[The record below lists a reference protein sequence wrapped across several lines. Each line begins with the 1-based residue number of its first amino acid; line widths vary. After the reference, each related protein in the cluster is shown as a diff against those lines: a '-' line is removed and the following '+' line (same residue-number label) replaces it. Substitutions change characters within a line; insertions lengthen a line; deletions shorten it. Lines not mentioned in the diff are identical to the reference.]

1 MERGSMAIS
10 FTCACGKAMRAADEH
25 AGKKTRCR
33 QCGAILLI
41 PEPEYAPDFD
51 DGSGYAVQDHDV
63 RAPARGPHVPPPVY
77 DPTPVAPLASRTAAR
92 PEPPVTSAAVGV
104 DLLLEYAYIALVF
117 ALIPLVVSLV
127 GADGHANIKERI
139 ERSLRKAT
147 PAQKERVRSILSSH
161 DGTLDELLSA
171 LPEGRLEG
179 AFLPR
184 DTMAHWVYAG
194 IATAAFLLMISLFFS
209 VERVNPLSL
218 FLVGLFTG
226 TIGIVFLLIFQLI
239 GWTYASAGGSERP
252 FILSAIGFTFG
263 VGLWEEFT
271 KAIPLFFYFKRHAQM
286 GWRGACLWGLASGI
300 GFGVSEGIIYS
311 ARSYNGVTGPD
322 LYFVRFISCVAL
334 HAMWSAS
341 VGIAIARNVEE
352 YDRIE
357 GRWPF
362 FRFMVRLIAV
372 PMTLHGLYD
381 ALLEHDQ
388 GGWALFVALLSFAWL
403 VMHIEMAR
411 MTSPHAGAG
420 RRGGL
425 AS

>member
-1 MERGSMAIS
+1 
-10 FTCACGKAMRAADEH
+10 MRAADEH

-51 DGSGYAVQDHDV
+51 DGSGYAVQDHDYG
-63 RAPARGPHVPPPVY
+63 RSQATPRTRYTPPPAPAY
-77 DPTPVAPLASRTAAR
+77 DPTPVAPLASRPAAQ
-92 PEPPVTSAAVGV
+92 PQPAAAVGV
-104 DLLLEYAYIALVF
+104 ELFLEYAYIALVF

-127 GADGHANIKERI
+127 GADGHTNIKERI

-147 PAQKERVRSILSSH
+147 PAQKERVRSILSSR

-194 IATAAFLLMISLFFS
+194 IATAAFLLMISLFFT
-209 VERVNPLSL
+209 VERVNPVSL

-226 TIGIVFLLIFQLI
+226 TVGIVFLLIFQLI
-239 GWTYASAGGSERP
+239 GWTYASAGGPERP

-341 VGIAIARNVEE
+341 VGIAIARNVED

-381 ALLEHDQ
+381 ALLEHDH
-388 GGWALFVALLSFAWL
+388 GGWALFVALLSFTWL
-403 VMHIEMAR
+403 VIHIEMAR
-411 MTSPHAGAG
+411 MTSPHAGAVRKG
-420 RRGGL
+420 RL
-425 AS
+425 AY